1 MGLFDN
7 LAGAVLGKLGGEQ
20 GNMAQAAM
28 EMFNQN
34 GGLSGI
40 LEKLKASGFA
50 EQAASWVGT
59 GENLPISAEQ
69 ISSALGDGAIAEMAA
84 KFGITPEELSS
95 KIAQYL
101 PVIVDKTIAEINVD
115 DYDALAMPGGFGEF
129 GFYEEAYDERFLKLI
144 AEFNTKGKI
153 IAAICSGAMPLGKSG
168 VLKDRKATTYHLKNG
183 YWQKKLKEFGVNV
196 VNEPIVIDDNIITS
210 YCPETAPK
218 VAFELL
224 KMLTSEEEMEV
235 IKKAMGF

>member
-69 ISSALGDGAIAEMAA
+69 ISSVLGDGAITEMAA

-101 PVIVDKTIAEINVD
+101 PVIVDEMTPN
-115 DYDALAMPGGFGEF
+115 GEV
-129 GFYEEAYDERFLKLI
+129 GTNSGSLLSTVLSMLK
-144 AEFNTKGKI
+144 
-153 IAAICSGAMPLGKSG
+153 
-168 VLKDRKATTYHLKNG
+168 
-183 YWQKKLKEFGVNV
+183 
-196 VNEPIVIDDNIITS
+196 
-210 YCPETAPK
+210 
-218 VAFELL
+218 
-224 KMLTSEEEMEV
+224 
-235 IKKAMGF
+235 

>member
-40 LEKLKASGFA
+40 LEKFKASGLA

-69 ISSALGDGAIAEMAA
+69 ISIVLGDSAIGEMAA

-101 PVIVDKTIAEINVD
+101 PAIVDKMTPD
-115 DYDALAMPGGFGEF
+115 GEV
-129 GFYEEAYDERFLKLI
+129 GTNSGSLLGTVLSMLK
-144 AEFNTKGKI
+144 
-153 IAAICSGAMPLGKSG
+153 
-168 VLKDRKATTYHLKNG
+168 
-183 YWQKKLKEFGVNV
+183 
-196 VNEPIVIDDNIITS
+196 
-210 YCPETAPK
+210 
-218 VAFELL
+218 
-224 KMLTSEEEMEV
+224 
-235 IKKAMGF
+235 

>member
-69 ISSALGDGAIAEMAA
+69 ISSVLGDGAITEMAA

-101 PVIVDKTIAEINVD
+101 PVIVDKMTPNGEVGTNSGSLLSTI
-115 DYDALAMPGGFGEF
+115 LSM
-129 GFYEEAYDERFLKLI
+129 LK
-144 AEFNTKGKI
+144 
-153 IAAICSGAMPLGKSG
+153 
-168 VLKDRKATTYHLKNG
+168 
-183 YWQKKLKEFGVNV
+183 
-196 VNEPIVIDDNIITS
+196 
-210 YCPETAPK
+210 
-218 VAFELL
+218 
-224 KMLTSEEEMEV
+224 
-235 IKKAMGF
+235 